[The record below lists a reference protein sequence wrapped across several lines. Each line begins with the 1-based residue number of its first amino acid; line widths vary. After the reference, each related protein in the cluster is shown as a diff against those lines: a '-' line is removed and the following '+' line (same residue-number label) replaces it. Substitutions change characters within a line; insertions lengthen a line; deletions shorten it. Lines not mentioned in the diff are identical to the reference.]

1 MFLWLILLI
10 LLYILVIDLNGTLL
24 DINYANLISYKDVL
38 SNKFNRVAIKILN
51 NYLENPLS
59 AVELLKIKE
68 YKDQIYS
75 KYLNLTKVNYLLYY
89 LILELHKTNRIILLT
104 NTNKNRADELIKF
117 FMIYKIIFLIS
128 IITLSKIS
136 III

>member
-1 MFLWLILLI
+1 MA
-10 LLYILVIDLNGTLL
+10 YI
-24 DINYANLISYKDVL
+24 INPQDVL
-38 SNKFNRVAIKILN
+38 FNRVIIKTLN
-51 NYLENPLS
+51 NCLENPLS

-68 YKDQIYS
+68 YKDQNYF

-128 IITLSKIS
+128 IITLAEIS